1 VIHLD
6 SKRFFW
12 AGAARSIGWLGMC
25 LGGCARAAATPN
37 SGTAANSSTL
47 AAAAPSH
54 AAHAPASASA
64 HEAAAAPPA
73 VTGGP
78 APPTAAPVSPVLEL
92 ATDQV
97 LTASVTSIALGEG
110 TRIAVLADPPYLGD
124 VRGLRP
130 LPLPKA
136 LLPKSEQHDQ
146 AQIFFGRDN
155 EPRIM
160 GTRRSS
166 AGEVAIYFRHTNAGW
181 RDGREEI
188 GQLGSA
194 TAGGLWGVLGSAD
207 PELVCRANSVCII
220 KRTSGWTSAP
230 AGPNARLVELDRGTL
245 WGLDASGI
253 STIDA
258 HGWSTVIAAPAWSEP
273 RAFWATQGEAWV
285 AAGDALFH
293 YHARAWSKQP
303 SPIAE
308 VQAFWG
314 TRPDSVWLVGGGGA
328 AHYDGHDWRT
338 LSIAGPLSAVRG
350 RTDSDV
356 WLGGARG
363 LFHARL

>member
-1 VIHLD
+1 VP
-6 SKRFFW
+6 
-12 AGAARSIGWLGMC
+12 AQ
-25 LGGCARAAATPN
+25 N
-37 SGTAANSSTL
+37 V
-47 AAAAPSH
+47 AAP
-54 AAHAPASASA
+54 
-64 HEAAAAPPA
+64 APPA
-73 VTGGP
+73 VSAP
-78 APPTAAPVSPVLEL
+78 ALVPAALASPALEL

-97 LTASVTSIALGEG
+97 LTVAVTSIALGEG
-110 TRIAVLADPPYLGD
+110 SRIAVLADPPYLGD
-124 VRGLRP
+124 ARGLRA
-130 LPLPKA
+130 LPLPNG
-136 LLPKSEQHDQ
+136 LRPKSEQRDQ

-160 GTRRSS
+160 GARRSS
-166 AGEVAIYFRHTNAGW
+166 AGEAPIYFRHTNAGW

-194 TAGGLWGVLGSAD
+194 TAGGLWGVLGNAD

-230 AGPNARLVELDRGTL
+230 AGPNARLVELDAGTL
-245 WGLDASGI
+245 WGLDASGLA
-253 STIDA
+253 TIDA
-258 HGWSTVIAAPAWSEP
+258 HGWSTVVTAPAWSEP

-285 AAGDALFH
+285 AAGDALYH
-293 YHARAWSKQP
+293 YQARAWSKHP

-314 TRPDSVWLVGGGGA
+314 ARADSLWLVGTGGA
-328 AHYDGHDWRT
+328 AHYDGRDWRM
-338 LSIAGPLSAVRG
+338 LSVAGPLYAVRG